1 MGQIKNI
8 KLHIVTDIKV
18 YRNSSSRWVRTNTY
32 KNCTRK
38 NKAICCVSCSVSD
51 AGNFVILLQSIVL
64 RDPPVPT
71 KRDDWATEQNKVTSS
86 TEYDCDVVVVRSPS
100 QRVQLT
106 VNQNVRVS
114 TKSSFQRGTRSKA
127 EERAG
132 RLAGALRVLNS
143 YWICQD
149 STYLYYEV
157 IMVDP
162 MHKAIRRD
170 PRINWICKAV
180 MKHRELRGQT
190 AAGRKNR
197 GMRKGHGYNNV
208 IGSSRR
214 ANWKKHNTLSLRRY
228 R

>member
-1 MGQIKNI
+1 MGTDKNI
-8 KLHIVTDIKV
+8 KLHIVTDIKKTSRMGAYKYLQELYKKKQSDLLRFLFRIRCWQLRHLAAIHRASRPTRPDKARRLG
-18 YRNSSSRWVRTNTY
+18 YRAKQGYVIYRVRLRRGG
-32 KNCTRK
+32 RK
-38 NKAICCVSCSVSD
+38 K
-51 AGNFVILLQSIVL
+51 
-64 RDPPVPT
+64 P
-71 KRDDWATEQNKVTSS
+71 KREG
-86 TEYDCDVVVVRSPS
+86 
-100 QRVQLT
+100 
-106 VNQNVRVS
+106 VNQI
-114 TKSSFQRGTRSKA
+114 KFQRGTRSKA

-180 MKHRELRGQT
+180 MKHRELREQT

>member
-1 MGQIKNI
+1 LSCPTPAIHRASRPTRPDKARRLGYRAKQGYVIYRVRLRRGGRKKPVPKGATYGKPKREGVNQIK
-8 KLHIVTDIKV
+8 
-18 YRNSSSRWVRTNTY
+18 
-32 KNCTRK
+32 
-38 NKAICCVSCSVSD
+38 
-51 AGNFVILLQSIVL
+51 
-64 RDPPVPT
+64 
-71 KRDDWATEQNKVTSS
+71 
-86 TEYDCDVVVVRSPS
+86 
-100 QRVQLT
+100 
-106 VNQNVRVS
+106 
-114 TKSSFQRGTRSKA
+114 FQRGTRSKA

-132 RLAGALRVLNS
+132 RLAGALRVLSS

-190 AAGRKNR
+190 GAGRKNR

>member
-1 MGQIKNI
+1 MNRETCSGDQAYYN
-8 KLHIVTDIKV
+8 LNV
-18 YRNSSSRWVRTNTY
+18 YRLVQRFEYSLNLAHYWNSPLVETLKYQAKWNCLTY
-32 KNCTRK
+32 LD
-38 NKAICCVSCSVSD
+38 SV
-51 AGNFVILLQSIVL
+51 ALLKFTFSYRLLI
-64 RDPPVPT
+64 
-71 KRDDWATEQNKVTSS
+71 
-86 TEYDCDVVVVRSPS
+86 
-100 QRVQLT
+100 
-106 VNQNVRVS
+106 
-114 TKSSFQRGTRSKA
+114 
-127 EERAG
+127 G
-132 RLAGALRVLNS
+132 RLAGALRVLSS

-197 GMRKGHGYNNV
+197 GMRKGHGYSNV